1 LASQKSEIKRLFVL
15 QQLRPATLVNGPN
28 LVVFGET
35 ELQRENSGNRLI
47 LLARKIHESPD
58 TKGLI
63 CYKHVV
69 KAVFEAEK
77 EAFV

>member
-1 LASQKSEIKRLFVL
+1 MYALIGSAKL
-15 QQLRPATLVNGPN
+15 
-28 LVVFGET
+28 
-35 ELQRENSGNRLI
+35 NRLDPE
-47 LLARKIHESPD
+47 LYLRTLARKIHESPD